1 MQPDLQSILVTN
13 IINDLNYSVG
23 VQHRAWSDCTEVQAD
38 MGISWS
44 LMMDFLFGEAYKF
57 FHIEI
62 RKDCCVKGKSAFK
75 HAQNVQSQIILC
87 MCKVS
92 FGPLL
97 SIHIFSSIQ

>member
-13 IINDLNYSVG
+13 IINDLKYSVG

-44 LMMDFLFGEAYKF
+44 LMIDFLFGEAYKF

-75 HAQNVQSQIILC
+75 HAQNLQRDHPVHVQGIIRTFALH
-87 MCKVS
+87 S
-92 FGPLL
+92 YIL
-97 SIHIFSSIQ
+97 